1 MKPRDGEARI
11 EGAGV
16 GGSSPA
22 GSPQSPSHVE
32 PRRFAVTDIDPT
44 TAPEDDAV
52 GDIQDYE
59 QHDLGKLFPLMD
71 EGQFTALVADVRER
85 GLKRPIVV
93 HDGRILDGWHRY
105 RACKE
110 AGVPLRV
117 EVTTDD
123 PLAHVLGENLHRRHL
138 TTSQKA
144 IIAAGMVNSKHGR
157 PAGKGAEL
165 HLFTVDH
172 AASKFAVSV
181 RVVKDARKVLNEAE
195 AEVVECVR
203 LGRAKVTDA
212 VKVVADA
219 PEHQTRAVALL
230 AEGKAKSLTEGVRLS
245 KAEHDAMPGVDGS
258 GEVKRPASPPVE
270 APAAVRPPVDDATD
284 EAKAP
289 EQTKAPAADDS
300 KQTGVAASTAPD
312 AKPKTKRE
320 GGDDSTDDDHD
331 DHRDVFLRP
340 VKDGRKVVLE
350 VVRCD
355 DESEPQANMVPIYWQ
370 VHDAIRQV
378 AGKDYKRL
386 LPYV

>member
-1 MKPRDGEARI
+1 MSVKTTTPEA
-11 EGAGV
+11 
-16 GGSSPA
+16 PA
-22 GSPQSPSHVE
+22 VE
-32 PRRFAVTDIDPT
+32 TTLSDTAAVETLATDHQKLEQHELGKRFPRRSQDEF
-44 TAPEDDAV
+44 DALAKNIEEHGLLEPV
-52 GDIQDYE
+52 VLHE
-59 QHDLGKLFPLMD
+59 GK
-71 EGQFTALVADVRER
+71 V
-85 GLKRPIVV
+85 
-93 HDGRILDGWHRY
+93 LDGWHRY
-105 RACKE
+105 EACLKVEQPVRA
-110 AGVPLRV
+110 VSP
-117 EVTTDD
+117 DIPD
-123 PLAHVLGENLHRRHL
+123 PWEYVISRNYHRRHL
-138 TTSQKA
+138 NTSQRA
-144 IIAAGMVNSKHGR
+144 LIAAESVNSK
-157 PAGKGAEL
+157 KGGDRKTDQTAKLQIDPEV
-165 HLFTVDH
+165 TQAD
-172 AASKFAVSV
+172 AARRFAVSG
-181 RVVKDARKVLNEAE
+181 RTIADACKVLAEAE

-203 LGRAKVTDA
+203 DGEAAVSDA

-270 APAAVRPPVDDATD
+270 APAAVRSPVDDATD

-320 GGDDSTDDDHD
+320 GGDDSTDDRD
-331 DHRDVFLRP
+331 DYSDVHLRP